1 MPLTGQDLVDE
12 ARGWLGTPFLHGGR
26 VKGLG
31 CDCAGLILGAARAC
45 GIVIEEPPGY
55 NRIIDPALVL
65 AGVANCC
72 APIPFTALEAEPGD
86 VLLFAW
92 KGQAIHLGLATG
104 TGSFIHSYEVVGKV
118 IETPLDRYWQTWCA
132 GAFRWRELEEA

>member
-1 MPLTGQDLVDE
+1 MTGQDLVTE
-12 ARGWLGTPFLHGGR
+12 ARSWLGTKFAHGGR

-31 CDCAGLILGAARAC
+31 VDCAGLVLGAARAC

-55 NRIIDPALVL
+55 NRIIDPSLVL
-65 AGVANCC
+65 AGVANVCL
-72 APIPFTALEAEPGD
+72 PIPFTALDAEAGD

-92 KGQAIHLGLATG
+92 KGQAIHMGLASG

-132 GAFRWRELEEA
+132 GAFRWRGLEES